1 MKTKLIILALLLSTC
16 SVVFGQERPRPRDE
30 RIRGIMELSIQAVD
44 IDNTLKRPMY
54 TILPSFFE
62 IDKKGDTVRIYNL
75 FVRLPVGGSNSSGQS
90 NADFFKFKKAHWIEA
105 AWVEVTKKGYKSV
118 TPPSDPNNPPKNVGL
133 VIFNW
138 GLIEPLPEKEKGGPK
153 ISYRKVPDEHF

>member
-16 SVVFGQERPRPRDE
+16 SVVFGQERPRPKDD
-30 RIRGIMELSIQAVD
+30 RIRGIMELSIEAVD

-54 TILPSFFE
+54 PILPSFFE
-62 IDKKGDTVRIYNL
+62 VKENGDTARIYNL

-90 NADFFKFKKAHWIEA
+90 NAEFFKVKKAHWVEA
-105 AWVEVTKKGYKSV
+105 AWVEVTKKGYKPV
-118 TPPSDPNNPPKNVGL
+118 TPPKDVNNPPKNVGL
-133 VIFNW
+133 IVFNW
-138 GLIEPLPEKEKGGPK
+138 GVLETLPEKEKSGPK